1 VFVFVG
7 GADTSLEDFPMP
19 NVNQFVDVALPPPA
33 SRRRADGHDTGTVL
47 PRNQLDYQYAEHHKP
62 PIAPYVDRS
71 DSAIV
76 RPSVISVARRCENSV
91 IFLEKKVKVKVKR
104 DPVDFEYL
112 YSKCG
117 M

>member
-1 VFVFVG
+1 M
-7 GADTSLEDFPMP
+7 EDFPMP

-33 SRRRADGHDTGTVL
+33 SRRRSDGHDTGTVL

-71 DSAIV
+71 DSAST
-76 RPSVISVARRCENSV
+76 PLGDFRRSH
-91 IFLEKKVKVKVKR
+91 
-104 DPVDFEYL
+104 DAA
-112 YSKCG
+112 S